1 MPFPNFKNKYKQKAL
16 FTPHDFL
23 SYVKR
28 IGKSPKDR
36 PPESVIFCYGGDL
49 LDYVIRNHK
58 VKRTAENL
66 FGHFYLLSETKNK
79 VGIVGRFGIGA
90 PAVIPFLEEFIAW
103 GVKKFVT
110 VGEAGSLQKHLNAGD
125 IIVCDRAIRDEGTS
139 YHYMKPSKYAYASK
153 ILTKKLEASLESLG
167 HSYTRGTSW
176 TIDAV
181 YRETIAEVK
190 KYQKEGVATV
200 EMEAA
205 ALFVIAQHRK
215 VEMGAM
221 FTISDSLA
229 GLKWSPE
236 FHHEKT
242 KAGKEILYKAAVN
255 ALASR

>member
-16 FTPHDFL
+16 FTPHDYL

-28 IGKSPKDR
+28 IEKSPKDR
-36 PPESVIFCYGGDL
+36 PPESVIFCYGGGL
-49 LDYVIRNHK
+49 LDYVIRNHN
-58 VKRTAENL
+58 VKRTAEEL
-66 FGHFYLLSETKNK
+66 YGHFYLLSETKNK

-110 VGEAGSLQKHLNAGD
+110 VGEAGSLQKHLHPGD
-125 IIVCDRAIRDEGTS
+125 IVVCDRAIRDEGTS

-153 ILTKKLEASLESLG
+153 TLTKKLETSLDSLG
-167 HSYTRGTSW
+167 HTYNRGTSW

-181 YRETIAEVK
+181 YRETIAEVI

-205 ALFVIAQHRK
+205 ALFTVAQYRK
-215 VEMGAM
+215 VQMGAM

-229 GLKWSPE
+229 GLQWSPQ

-242 KAGKEILYKAAVN
+242 KAGKETLYKAAVK
-255 ALASR
+255 ALSSR